1 LRRQPFP
8 EARQALAISEAMS
21 SSGRRLKSFAR
32 SPLAYDPASQ
42 VAVEVLAHLP
52 QGPRV
57 GDNDQVF
64 YGPVQAELVQ
74 ERGRRC
80 GEVVLDEIGV
90 GRAGV
95 MARTRA

>member
-1 LRRQPFP
+1 MMSLLERTPAEVLR
-8 EARQALAISEAMS
+8 E
-21 SSGRRLKSFAR
+21 
-32 SPLAYDPASQ
+32 LAYDLASQ

-52 QGPRV
+52 QGPGV

-80 GEVVLDEIGV
+80 REVVLDEPPAIGV